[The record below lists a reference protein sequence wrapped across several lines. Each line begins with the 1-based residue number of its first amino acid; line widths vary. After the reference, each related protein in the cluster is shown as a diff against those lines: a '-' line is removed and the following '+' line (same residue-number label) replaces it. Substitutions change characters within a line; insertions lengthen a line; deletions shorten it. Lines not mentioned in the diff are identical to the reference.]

1 MKSLEEM
8 QKDQLFSMSFGVNC
22 PYPNLSNESI
32 LLAARS
38 ILKDQPDRLLEYEKT
53 FNPENKII

>member
-8 QKDQLFSMSFGVNC
+8 QKDQLSSVSFGVKH

-32 LLAARS
+32 LLAARA
-38 ILKDQPDRLLEYEKT
+38 ILKDQPERLLEYEKT
-53 FNPENKII
+53 FNPDNKVL

>member
-1 MKSLEEM
+1 M
-8 QKDQLFSMSFGVNC
+8 QKDQLSSMSFGVNC

-38 ILKDQPDRLLEYEKT
+38 ILKDQPERLLEYEKT
-53 FNPENKII
+53 FNPDNKVL

>member
-8 QKDQLFSMSFGVNC
+8 QKDQLSSISFGVNY
-22 PYPNLSNESI
+22 PYPNLSKKSI

-38 ILKDQPDRLLEYEKT
+38 ILRDQPERLLEYEKT
-53 FNPENKII
+53 FNPENKIL